1 MNKIITLFV
10 CLALFFNL
18 FTPIRAFV
26 SGGVALS
33 MLIPVVLMFFFDKLF
48 ARKQIISVTIVVMI
62 YLLLSYM
69 GVEYFSGA
77 IPKCIVLLFAV
88 FSLEHYFI
96 SKDKLYAKFVVA
108 TVYLTLFFLIIVSI
122 PQFILIPNLTRMMLL
137 SAEDP
142 SIELQYYWAISY
154 ETVHNLPVLSIP
166 LFGCINMLNK
176 RWKMFGVIGLVLIM
190 VVMVLAS
197 SATSLILLVI
207 TYLFFI
213 LYNSKKTLSSN
224 IFKFAVVGL
233 LFIPIMS
240 TSVQLSILNT
250 IQPVFEGSNTSAKID
265 EIKFYIMYGNTSGD
279 MEAREDVYQK
289 TIDGIVSNPLFPE
302 TNNNKIGLH
311 SYLLDHFSAMGLF
324 LFIPFA
330 WFLFSRFKR
339 INIKLPHS
347 QLYTTTSFVSL
358 IILATFKNFFVITS
372 SLFIVPLAMDII
384 VNNYKKNKS

>member
-1 MNKIITLFV
+1 
-10 CLALFFNL
+10 
-18 FTPIRAFV
+18 
-26 SGGVALS
+26 
-33 MLIPVVLMFFFDKLF
+33 
-48 ARKQIISVTIVVMI
+48 
-62 YLLLSYM
+62 M

>member
-224 IFKFAVVGL
+224 ILKFAVVGL

-372 SLFIVPLAMDII
+372 SLFIVPLAMVII